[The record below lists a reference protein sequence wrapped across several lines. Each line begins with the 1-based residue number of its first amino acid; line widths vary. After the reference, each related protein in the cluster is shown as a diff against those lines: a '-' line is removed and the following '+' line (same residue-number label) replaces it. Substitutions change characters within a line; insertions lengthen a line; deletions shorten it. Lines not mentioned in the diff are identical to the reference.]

1 MKLSILS
8 FILTLGLIFINFFLT
23 QSLFAQSKTNGSN
36 PMPEFEPGEV
46 LFLLKDNA
54 SLGKV
59 DYPNA
64 RMGVSGLDQVLQEF
78 GVEKLEILFPYLE
91 DYAGKSLPNLRNAY
105 TGEDIQ
111 LANLQ
116 RTFKVKLPEK
126 EQFKMYEL
134 IQALNESDEVVYA
147 EPNYIFSNQVTEPS
161 FQPLIRDTHP
171 FSKNESFVPNDP
183 LFSSQEGI
191 QRHQIDQV
199 WQTNRGNGKSVIAVI
214 DTGIDYNHP
223 DLAANIWTNPK
234 ESANPNNNDTDAN
247 GFVDDFRGWDFI
259 NNDNDPMDDNMH
271 GTHVAGILA
280 AVCDNGIGI
289 AGVNCNA
296 KIMPIKALQ
305 SSGRGD
311 ASTLAQAILYAAN
324 NGATVINMSFGGYAE
339 SITMRNALAFAYS
352 KAVLVAA
359 AGNDGRCIGPGRCPD
374 GLLGAPMF
382 PAAYSFV
389 IGVQEN
395 GAGQIGNFSNFDQ
408 DGPVF
413 SRYPDLWNYEIK
425 ATGISVLSTIP
436 NGQYR
441 ALNGTSMA
449 APYVAGA
456 VSLYMEERP
465 EDSKEL
471 LFGNLINSAEGG
483 VLKLY
488 ASLNTN
494 PEPRLEFVTFEI
506 EDSEGGDGDGRP
518 DAGETI
524 DIIGTVRNT
533 WGQSNGVYM
542 ALSFQEFEDT
552 TVVEFLKDTVFV
564 GSISPYALRK
574 NESEPFQLKLR
585 NDLVHDRDI
594 SLKISIWD
602 IDGRG
607 NIEQDL
613 VITVYNRTKVGGLI
627 DRDVTWTADR
637 EYLVVENVLVSENA
651 TLSISP
657 GTQIYIEG
665 EKSINISG
673 KLIANG
679 TFDSLIKFVGLNQN
693 YSSNISGIKGSNI
706 DLDFC
711 EFKFL
716 NGVIFLQG
724 QSSIKNTRFFENKTN
739 FALPTIGGSDISK
752 SVFFNNRE
760 TSFSVNG
767 SGNFNHNLV
776 ANNTGNGNYT
786 FFQAA
791 IIANYLDNIEKFKGN
806 TFINKEF
813 PEQGKRNNFQLRI
826 RGNRS
831 FYDISKN
838 YFGSGDSITIQRT
851 IFDFFIDSRD
861 AIGKFTPIKKIPSS
875 EVHGHVWKILVNGI
889 DAQDEF
895 NLLDPLGVGR
905 QKVEV
910 YFNREMDKT
919 RPPFVSMGVRFPYT
933 QTAIS
938 QDGLWNEAGDIYTA
952 YLEVGVGTGD
962 GINRLRVEGARDLE
976 WFDIPMEDSRF
987 NVLVDAAGS
996 LSGDFFATPGLGKI
1010 NLDWASPES
1019 EVPDLLGYNM
1029 YRYQYIQVGD
1039 TLLPSDTLQIN
1050 RQLLNQEHFED
1061 LEVIPGQ
1068 QYFYTYRIV
1077 RTNLTESDNSKVI
1090 SSVALTAEKGD
1101 VNGDLKVDVLDV
1113 VSTISHIIGENPRPF
1128 IEEAADI
1135 NEDGTINVLDV
1146 VQIISKILNPSSAS
1160 TEFGSLNLAKA
1171 TLLVD
1176 QEGMVLDSNEP
1187 IAGLQL
1193 EVKNWKKGTPYTIHE
1208 DFRQFESI
1216 QYETDSS
1223 LVLLLF
1229 NFGGNV
1235 IPDGKIPLLSF
1246 EGAMPEVLAITTAG
1260 ERGKPILTTVNY
1272 RSPEQQRPEHFQ
1284 VFQNSP
1290 NPFSQSTTIHFTISA
1305 PSDVTLLVYSIMG
1318 ETLITETQ
1326 SHQSAGKYSFEV
1338 QGNGMK
1344 REVYLYRVL
1353 VKGADGVQMSSA
1365 KKMMYIP

>member
-1 MKLSILS
+1 MRRSNQSLKFFMG
-8 FILTLGLIFINFFLT
+8 FILMNFFIATNIL
-23 QSLFAQSKTNGSN
+23 AQSNNSR
-36 PMPEFEPGEV
+36 PMPEFEKGEV
-46 LFLLKDNA
+46 LFLLKDNVP
-54 SLGKV
+54 LKKV

-64 RMGVSGLDQVLQEF
+64 RMGVSQIDQILQEF
-78 GVEKLEILFPYLE
+78 AVDKLDILFPDLE

-105 TGEDIQ
+105 TGKDIQ

-126 EQFKMYEL
+126 DQFKMYDL

-161 FQPLIRDTHP
+161 FQPLMRNTHP

-199 WQTNRGNGKSVIAVI
+199 WQTNRGDGKSVIAVI
-214 DTGIDYNHP
+214 DTGVDYNHP

-234 ESANPNNNDTDAN
+234 ESANPNNNDTDGN

-259 NNDNDPMDDNMH
+259 NNDNDPMDDNIH

-359 AGNDGRCIGPGRCPD
+359 AGNDGRCIGPGIGC
-374 GLLGAPMF
+374 APMF

-483 VLKLY
+483 VLKLF

-552 TVVEFLKDTVFV
+552 TVVEFLKDTVFL

-585 NDLVHDRDI
+585 NDLMHDRDI
-594 SLKISIWD
+594 SLKVSIWD
-602 IDGRG
+602 IGG
-607 NIEQDL
+607 KSNIEQDL

-637 EYLVVENVLVSENA
+637 EYLVVENMRIAENA
-651 TLSISP
+651 TLTIEP
-657 GTQIYIEG
+657 GTTVYFDPG
-665 EKSINISG
+665 KSIDVRGKLVSIGSYNNRIKFIGLPYNSCCDDMGLRGSGLLEIQFSTFQTLHVALKLPINTSFIRDSEIKENYFFGGGNPYIHSEMLRVMFINNFNLNVYNDRSDYSTINDNVFSNNISNWG
-673 KLIANG
+673 SFFTFSNYEESLKGNSFYNNVSQNKLLN
-679 TFDSLIKFVGLNQN
+679 FDLGWGN
-693 YSSNISGIKGSNI
+693 SSFRDISG
-706 DLDFC
+706 
-711 EFKFL
+711 
-716 NGVIFLQG
+716 
-724 QSSIKNTRFFENKTN
+724 
-739 FALPTIGGSDISK
+739 
-752 SVFFNNRE
+752 
-760 TSFSVNG
+760 
-767 SGNFNHNLV
+767 
-776 ANNTGNGNYT
+776 
-786 FFQAA
+786 
-791 IIANYLDNIEKFKGN
+791 
-806 TFINKEF
+806 
-813 PEQGKRNNFQLRI
+813 
-826 RGNRS
+826 
-831 FYDISKN
+831 N
-838 YFGSGDSITIQRT
+838 YFGSVDSMKIQSSVH
-851 IFDFFIDSRD
+851 DFFKNSE
-861 AIGKFTPIKKIPSS
+861 KPIALFMPVLIKPSS
-875 EVHGHVWKILVNGI
+875 QSHGHVWKVLINNI
-889 DAQDEF
+889 DAQDEYQI
-895 NLLDPLGVGR
+895 LDPLGVGR
-905 QKVEV
+905 HKVEV

-938 QDGLWNEAGDIYTA
+938 QDGAWNEAGNIYTA

-976 WFDIPMEDSRF
+976 WFDIPIEDSRF

-996 LSGDFFATPGLGKI
+996 LSGDFFATPGLGRI
-1010 NLDWASPES
+1010 NLDWASPEE
-1019 EVPDLLGYNM
+1019 EVSDLLGYNM

-1039 TLLPSDTLQIN
+1039 TLLPTDTLQIN

-1061 LEVIPGQ
+1061 LEVIPGK
-1068 QYFYTYRIV
+1068 QYFYGYKIV
-1077 RTNLTESDNSKVI
+1077 RTNLTESDFSKII
-1090 SSVALTAEKGD
+1090 SAVALTAEKGD

-1128 IEEAADI
+1128 IDEAADI

-1160 TEFGSLNLAKA
+1160 TGFGSLNLAKA

-1176 QEGMVLDSNEP
+1176 EEGMVLDSNEP

-1193 EVKNWKKGTPYTIHE
+1193 EVKNWKKGTPYTVHE
-1208 DFRQFESI
+1208 AFRQFESI

-1235 IPDGKIPLLSF
+1235 IPSGKIPLLSF

-1290 NPFSQSTTIHFTISA
+1290 NPFSQSTTIHYTISA

-1344 REVYLYRVL
+1344 RGVYLYRVL